1 MSLIRWQGARW
12 ASVLLVLA
20 LSACGPVQFSA
31 PSKDDNTNT
40 GGTPTPSPSP
50 TVTPDSFRDVHY
62 NNTVQATDN
71 KLDII
76 LVIDDSN
83 SMLPD
88 NRKLAA
94 RLSSFVSKLQASNID
109 WQMCATV
116 TRALPVTNTTT
127 AWGASIYW
135 QQSSTPSTALGMV
148 LKKSQNVDLNSVFSH
163 TIEYIGAGW
172 AGSDDERAIKAAY
185 HHVYNGDYHYNPNN
199 GCYRADSG
207 IAFIIISD
215 EDERSI
221 GGDASQQVY
230 QGELKALENEDRPQV
245 FVDYVRS
252 TFGADRRFTVNS
264 IIVKPGDSTC
274 KSAQDSGSAKSHY
287 GFKYAELS
295 QLTGGGVGSICDND
309 YSTNLN
315 LFVDKIKDSLSS
327 VPLECTPVGTVS
339 VTITPSI
346 GPVQSRIE
354 GMSLVFDIAVPAG
367 RTIDI
372 TYKCP
377 DTRSPS
383 SVNGAATPL
392 KTEGFF
398 ARILNFFKNLF

>member
-1 MSLIRWQGARW
+1 MSLKKWQGVRW

-20 LSACGPVQFSA
+20 LSACGPVKFSA
-31 PSKDDNTNT
+31 PSKDDV
-40 GGTPTPSPSP
+40 GTDGKTPDPVPTPGA
-50 TVTPDSFRDVHY
+50 TLRDVHY
-62 NNTVQATDN
+62 NSTVQASDN

-94 RLSSFVSKLQASNID
+94 NLSAFITKLQNSNID

-116 TRALPVTNTTT
+116 TRALPVTDTTN

-135 QQSSTPSTALGMV
+135 QKNATASTSLGMV
-148 LKKSQNVDLNSVFSH
+148 LKKSSNVDLNTVFAH
-163 TIEYIGAGW
+163 TIEYIGAGYKN
-172 AGSDDERAIKAAY
+172 SDDERAIKAAY

-199 GCYRADSG
+199 GCYRADAG
-207 IAFIIISD
+207 IAYIIISD

-230 QGELKALENEDRPQV
+230 AGELKALENEDKPQV

-252 TFGADRRFTVNS
+252 TFGATQRFTVNS
-264 IIVKPGDSTC
+264 IIVKPGDSSC
-274 KSAQDSGSAKSHY
+274 KASQDAGGAKSHY

-295 QLTGGGVGSICDND
+295 QLTGGGIGSICDSD

-315 LFVDKIKDSLSS
+315 LFIDKIKDSLSS
-327 VPLECTPVGTVS
+327 VPLECTPVGTVN

-346 GPVQSRIE
+346 GTVESRVEGQSI
-354 GMSLVFDIAVPAG
+354 VFSTAVPAG

-372 TYKCP
+372 TYKCA
-377 DTRSPS
+377 DDSRSPS
-383 SVNGAATPL
+383 SVGGKVTPL
-392 KTEGFF
+392 KEEGFLS
-398 ARILNFFKNLF
+398 RMLSFFRNLF